1 VAGTDG
7 LFEDDRAEVGQDDGG
22 CGSAKVVFKP
32 SHRGECYLLP
42 PSLDE
47 LIGPEN
53 LVRFVDAVV
62 DRLDLSWLIEQ
73 YKGGGA
79 SAYHPATLL
88 KIWLFGWCRRV
99 YTARPLAAALRRDV
113 EFMWLAGEQRPSFV
127 TLADFR
133 RRLNGTIKE
142 IFKEVVGLAIRA
154 GMVRKEEIYIDHTK
168 MEANSNRHRVVW
180 RKSIEKY
187 LSRAEAELD
196 LLLELIDRLNEEEEI
211 EPEEQPQIG
220 SLTPQMM
227 DELIEG
233 VNQRVRAGEKERSQ
247 ATAEKRQLRRGKDRL
262 EARHRYQSLLGELD
276 GRNSMAKSDPES
288 TAMMMKDGVTIRP
301 GYNLGIA
308 SENGIVVG
316 YDVSN
321 NSNDSMS
328 FKPVL
333 EHARSTLGSKPKRVC
348 ADAGYGSIE
357 NYVHLEDEGID
368 CYVKYPGWDRDLKGT
383 RRRFEAES
391 FTYDEDNDR
400 WICAQGEP
408 LSFVK
413 IEKFTNRRTGY
424 VDTRRRYQADEA
436 VCAACPVKDDCTR
449 GRARSLHIS
458 PDIRRHRRRALEN
471 LAGPMGVRMRSL
483 RGVEVETPFGVQKHA
498 YRFRRY
504 HLRGLAG
511 AEIESGLFLS
521 AFNLRRLHAVFLRYM
536 MTGARPAVQITSG

>member
-1 VAGTDG
+1 MAAVDA
-7 LFEDDRAEVGQDDGG
+7 LFEGVGADGG
-22 CGSAKVVFKP
+22 SRGGEASGAKVVFKP

-47 LIGPEN
+47 LIGSDN

-62 DRLDLSWLIEQ
+62 DRLDLSGLIEQ

-99 YTARPLAAALRRDV
+99 YTARPLAAALGRDI
-113 EFMWLAGEQRPSFV
+113 EFMWLSGEQRPSFV

-142 IFKEVVGLAIRA
+142 IFKEIVGLAICA

-180 RKSIEKY
+180 RKSVEKY

-196 LLLELIDRLNEEEEI
+196 RLLELIDQLNEEEET
-211 EPEEQPQIG
+211 EADQQPQID
-220 SLTPQMM
+220 SLTSQMM
-227 DELIEG
+227 DELIER
-233 VNQRVRAGEKERSQ
+233 VNQRVKAGEKERSD
-247 ATAEKRQLRRGKDRL
+247 ATAQKRQLRRGKDRL
-262 EARHRYQSLLGELD
+262 EARERYLSTLERLE
-276 GRNSMAKSDPES
+276 GRNSLAKSDPES

-333 EHARSTLGSKPKRVC
+333 DDARSSLGRKPKRVC
-348 ADAGYGSIE
+348 TDAGYGSIE

-383 RRRFEAES
+383 RRPFEAES
-391 FTYDEDNDR
+391 FTYDENNDQ
-400 WICAQGEP
+400 WICPQGQP
-408 LSFVK
+408 LSFART
-413 IEKFTNRRTGY
+413 EKHTNKRTGY
-424 VDTRRRYQADEA
+424 VDTRRRYEADEA
-436 VCAACPVKDDCTR
+436 VCVACPVKDECTR

-458 PDIRRHRRRALEN
+458 PDGRRHRQAALAN
-471 LAGPMGVRMRSL
+471 LASPMGVRMRSL

-504 HLRGLAG
+504 HLRGIAG
-511 AEIESGLFLS
+511 ADIESGLFLS

-536 MTGARPAVQITSG
+536 TTGARPALQIAPG